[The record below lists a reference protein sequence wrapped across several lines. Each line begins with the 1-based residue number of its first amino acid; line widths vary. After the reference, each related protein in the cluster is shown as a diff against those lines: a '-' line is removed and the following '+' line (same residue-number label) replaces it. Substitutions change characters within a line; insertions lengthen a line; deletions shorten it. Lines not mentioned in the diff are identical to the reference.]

1 MLFLCHVFN
10 SGMNML
16 YYVIMGLFVVI
27 QILIVQYGGG
37 VFDTVPLSP
46 LQWLVIGAGTMPV
59 LLIWPFLRYYHQKT
73 KK

>member
-37 VFDTVPLSP
+37 LFEDP
-46 LQWLVIGAGTMPV
+46 QKFGDDNAFYREIWDKKAG
-59 LLIWPFLRYYHQKT
+59 Y
-73 KK
+73 

>member
-1 MLFLCHVFN
+1 
-10 SGMNML
+10 
-16 YYVIMGLFVVI
+16 MGLIVVI